1 MTNNNIEIHIRTY
14 RSLLKSGSSLKISR
28 LADSHINMHSILHQK
43 SDSNDIDIAAFIYCL
58 LRLPAVMSQV
68 SAVILGQSYSVFKN
82 AHLGKISKW
91 KEVEAPGRRRK
102 MFFDGKKTL
111 AVYIASVSDVDDLIT
126 LLTAFEIE
134 WNKFHK
140 KLKSVKHPEA
150 FIEKVIPAED
160 IGRMKNIWGKDYQ
173 DFLYALKKKSIA
185 LNVQL
190 LSGSYIEYS
199 KSTSY
204 WWKIITKSLHQLN
217 IPRRPIY
224 FVSSN
229 THSITNLLTRF
240 AVYEENELVS
250 YLYSLGNSELVRLWE
265 GIESGD
271 FLANREHFLYY
282 LAKKYAAS
290 HPEILKKKEALE
302 NKLGIHTIP
311 ASKYLDIETQ
321 VIELNKLSQDKIL
334 SQKLGASLPFL
345 QNSRAVIIN
354 IDYPLGWAAYQV
366 LTEIG
371 RNVDNIKGVYI
382 MGKAATLNGQIGDI
396 LLPSTVYDTHTKN
409 TYTFNNAFKKEDF
422 STLFKTGTL
431 LSGQKSVSTKG
442 TFLENDDM
450 VKKWFDDDY
459 TIIEMEGGPYL
470 NAVYEFI
477 YYDRYEENQFI
488 SLGNPPFELGIAH
501 YASDTPYSKAKNLGI
516 RNLSYE
522 GVEPTYAISLA
533 ILKKIIQREKN
544 S

>member
-1 MTNNNIEIHIRTY
+1 
-14 RSLLKSGSSLKISR
+14 
-28 LADSHINMHSILHQK
+28 
-43 SDSNDIDIAAFIYCL
+43 
-58 LRLPAVMSQV
+58 MSQV
-68 SAVILGQSYSVFKN
+68 SNIILGQSYSVFKN
-82 AHLGKISKW
+82 ANYGKITRW
-91 KEVEAPGRRRK
+91 KEVAAPGRRRK
-102 MFFDGKKTL
+102 MFYDSKKTL

-126 LLTAFEIE
+126 LLTAFQIE

-140 KLKSVKHPEA
+140 KIANVKNPEKY
-150 FIEKVIPAED
+150 IEKIISPED
-160 IGRMKNIWGKDYQ
+160 IGRIKNIWGKDYQ
-173 DFLYALKKKSIA
+173 DFLYAIKNKS
-185 LNVQL
+185 VSFGVRL
-190 LSGSYIEYS
+190 LSGSYVEYS

-204 WWKIITKSLHQLN
+204 WWKNILKNLHFLN

-240 AVYEENELVS
+240 AIFEENELIT
-250 YLYSLGNSELVRLWE
+250 YLYSLGNADLVRLWE

-282 LAKKYAAS
+282 IAKKYAAM
-290 HPEILKKKEALE
+290 HPEILRKKESLE
-302 NKLGIHTIP
+302 NKLGIHTVP
-311 ASKYLDIETQ
+311 AARYLDIETQ
-321 VIELNKLSQDKIL
+321 VIELSKLSLDKVL
-334 SQKLGASLPFL
+334 SQNLGISLSFL
-345 QNSRAVIIN
+345 QKSRAVILN

-371 RNVDNIKGVYI
+371 RNVDSIKGVYI

-396 LLPSTVYDTHTKN
+396 IIPNTVYDTHTKN
-409 TYTFNNAFKKEDF
+409 TYAFSNSFQSLDF
-422 STLFKTGTL
+422 RPIFKTG
-431 LSGQKSVSTKG
+431 SIVSDQKSVSTKG

-450 VKKWFDDDY
+450 VKKWFDDGF

-501 YASDTPYSKAKNLGI
+501 YASDTPYSKAKNLGV

-533 ILKKIIQREKN
+533 ILKKIIQHEKN
-544 S
+544 T